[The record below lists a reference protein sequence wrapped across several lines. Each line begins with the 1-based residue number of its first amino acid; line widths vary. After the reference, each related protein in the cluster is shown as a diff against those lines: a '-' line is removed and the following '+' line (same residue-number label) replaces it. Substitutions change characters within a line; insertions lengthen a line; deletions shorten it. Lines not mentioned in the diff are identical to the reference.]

1 MILEMSESNKKEK
14 IKTVVGIIAAIII
27 VAAIGFLIWSIFFSN
42 NVYLIIGSI
51 VVIAI
56 GVIIGFF
63 VELYEDSAYFKK
75 KAAKSIQQV
84 TETPIPED
92 SSEALFCPNCGQK
105 LFARD
110 AIFCANCGEKLQ
122 KD

>member
-1 MILEMSESNKKEK
+1 MILEMSESNKKI
-14 IKTVVGIIAAIII
+14 IKTVVGILAAIII
-27 VAAIGFLIWSIFFSN
+27 ITAIGFLLWSIFFSG

-56 GVIIGFF
+56 GAIICFF
-63 VELYEDSAYFKK
+63 VELYEDSAYYKK

-84 TETPIPED
+84 FETPIPGD
-92 SSEALFCPNCGQK
+92 SSEALFCSNCGQNLK
-105 LFARD
+105 
-110 AIFCANCGEKLQ
+110 